1 MKHSVHHGLGKDK
14 AKAVAI
20 KAFESYQ
27 KRFSH
32 YDPKANWVAEHR
44 AEISFKAKG
53 ISLSG
58 SLEVH
63 EKEIDMDLEVPFILR
78 PFKGKALGV
87 IEDEIKVWIGKAQ
100 AGEF

>member
-1 MKHSVHHGLGKDK
+1 MKHSVHHGLGKEK

-27 KRFSH
+27 QRFSQ
-32 YDPKANWVAEHR
+32 YDPKANWVTEHQ

-58 SLEVH
+58 NLEVRDT
-63 EKEIDMDLEVPFILR
+63 EIDMDLDVPFILR

-87 IEDEIKVWIGKAQ
+87 IEDEIKVWVKKAE